1 MLRADNLAEKSAL
14 FLLSKKQYQKEE
26 IKMSMETNC
35 IYGYGFKVYVS
46 DENLRLFIEKHEET
60 IRKIRILQISEGSL
74 R

>member
-1 MLRADNLAEKSAL
+1 
-14 FLLSKKQYQKEE
+14 
-26 IKMSMETNC
+26 MSMETNC